1 MKKMEDKSMDLGV
14 QLPIFVSS
22 DHISENIH
30 TRKEFFEYLPLDKS
44 QLHELRTNVDEEIL
58 TPESKNILALD
69 PLEIPLDYGNWMY
82 FPLRRRYIQI
92 LPKSDF
98 IELRTSR
105 NRLKITKEEQL
116 ELSKKTIAII
126 GLSAGNAVA
135 NALVS
140 ERICGRLILFDFDT
154 CELSNLNRLNAGIFE
169 LGLSKCV
176 IAANSLLERDPYI
189 EIEIYEEGFKN
200 SPQHAALIEKVDVVI
215 DECDSFEIKI
225 LLRQLAKK
233 FRKPILMHTS
243 ERGITDIERFDIYSS
258 LPIFHGL
265 LEGIDLQDKNKVL
278 LSIINPGIVSERML
292 KSFSELGKSLKS
304 WPQLATEVFAGGAN
318 LAGIARMILLNQ
330 RVKGGR
336 YYFNTE
342 EVAK

>member
-1 MKKMEDKSMDLGV
+1 MAKPEEKSMDLTV
-14 QLPIFVSS
+14 QLPRFVSS
-22 DHISENIH
+22 KYVSENIINQGV
-30 TRKEFFEYLPLDKS
+30 FFEFIPLNNI
-44 QLHELRTNVDEEIL
+44 QLNELKANVGEDIL
-58 TPESKNILALD
+58 TPESKNLLASD
-69 PLEIPLDYGNWMY
+69 SLEIPLEYGNWMY
-82 FPLRRRYIQI
+82 FPLRRKCIQI

-105 NRLKITKEEQL
+105 NRLKITREEQL
-116 ELSKKTIAII
+116 ELSTKSIAVV

-169 LGLSKCV
+169 LGLSKCI

-189 EIEIYEEGFKN
+189 DIEIYEEGFKN
-200 SPQHAALIEKVDVVI
+200 SPEHIALIEKVDVVI

-225 LLRQLAKK
+225 LLRQLSKK
-233 FRKPILMHTS
+233 FNKPILMHTS
-243 ERGITDIERFDIYSS
+243 ERGITDIERFDLSS
-258 LPIFHGL
+258 ELPIFHGL
-265 LEGIDLQDKNKVL
+265 LEGVDLEDKSKVL
-278 LSIINPGIVSERML
+278 LSLINPGIVSERML
-292 KSFSELGKSLKS
+292 ISFSELGKSLRS
-304 WPQLATEVFAGGAN
+304 WPQLASEVFAGGAN

-336 YYFNTE
+336 YFFNTE
-342 EVAK
+342 EVEK

>member
-1 MKKMEDKSMDLGV
+1 MQKMEEKSLDSSS
-14 QLPIFVSS
+14 QIPRFVSS
-22 DHISENIH
+22 KYVADNISKQSN
-30 TRKEFFEYLPLDKS
+30 FFEFIPLNWV
-44 QLHELRTNVDEEIL
+44 QLNELKNNVSEDIL
-58 TPESKNILALD
+58 TNESKNLIAND
-69 PLEIPLDYGNWMY
+69 FLEIPLEYGNWMY
-82 FPLRRRYIQI
+82 FPLRRKCIQI

-105 NRLKITKEEQL
+105 NRLKITREEQL
-116 ELSKKTIAII
+116 DLSKKSIAVV

-200 SPQHAALIEKVDVVI
+200 SIEHSAVIEKVDVVI

-225 LLRQLAKK
+225 LLRHLSKQYQ
-233 FRKPILMHTS
+233 KPLLMHTS
-243 ERGITDIERFDIYSS
+243 ERGITDIERFDVSDEI
-258 LPIFHGL
+258 PIFHGL
-265 LEGIDLQDKNKVL
+265 LEGIDLEDKSKVL
-278 LSIINPGIVSERML
+278 LSIINPGIVSERMIT
-292 KSFSELGKSLKS
+292 SFSELGKSLRS

-330 RVKGGR
+330 KVKGGR
-336 YYFNTE
+336 YFFNTE